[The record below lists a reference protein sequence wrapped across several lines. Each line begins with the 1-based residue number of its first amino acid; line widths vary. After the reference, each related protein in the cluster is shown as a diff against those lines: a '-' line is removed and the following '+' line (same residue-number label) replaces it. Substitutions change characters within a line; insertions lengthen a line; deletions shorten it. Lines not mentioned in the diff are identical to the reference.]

1 MANKLTRTQYVERY
15 WKDAIEA
22 CRGTGLF
29 PSVMLAQGILESGNG
44 NSSLSRDYHNHFG
57 IKKGTGWTGRVVNLK
72 TREVFDGKSTTIV
85 DGFRVYETSE
95 QGFRDRNEFLKRN
108 PRYSKAGVFTAKTPE
123 EQIDALA
130 RAGYATDPDYA
141 RKLKS
146 IINASNLKRYD
157 PQ

>member
-1 MANKLTRTQYVERY
+1 MAQPQSRTQYIERH
-15 WKDAIEA
+15 WTDAVEA
-22 CRGTGLF
+22 CKGTGLF

-44 NSSLSRDYHNHFG
+44 NSSLSRLYHNHFG
-57 IKKGTGWTGRVVNLK
+57 IKKGVSWTGRVVNLK

-85 DGFRVYETSE
+85 DGFRVYETSK
-95 QGFRDRNEFLKRN
+95 QGFRDRNEFLRRN
-108 PRYSKAGVFTAKTPE
+108 PRYAKAGVFTATTPE

-146 IINASNLKRYD
+146 IINASSLKQYD
-157 PQ
+157 PE